1 MKFSIVADLAVEK
14 VFSDNGGVL
23 GFVKLCLKQSKTFKD
38 EIIKSFE
45 LFVKVIELYPRKVDR
60 HASNVVIVSCK

>member
-1 MKFSIVADLAVEK
+1 MAK
-14 VFSDNGGVL
+14 VFSDDGGVL

-45 LFVKVIELYPRKVDR
+45 LFVKVIESYPRKVIPYATD
-60 HASNVVIVSCK
+60 VVIVSDEIEKKKI